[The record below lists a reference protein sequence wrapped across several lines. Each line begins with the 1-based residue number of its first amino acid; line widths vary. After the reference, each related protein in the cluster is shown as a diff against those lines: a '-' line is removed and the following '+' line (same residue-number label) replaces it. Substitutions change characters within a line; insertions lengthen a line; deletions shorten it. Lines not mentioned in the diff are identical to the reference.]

1 MRFIFKKEKDERG
14 YGKDKEWKEFIL
26 GLGDGA
32 RVGFEEGYQRWS
44 APPAIRSAARRG
56 VMPLA
61 TIVSTSLYK
70 DSPDYTNLTVGVRSD
85 LFLRNWGNNC
95 GGKTE
100 FGFGRLI
107 STNYLTVV
115 LECSGSAKELT
126 KADKALAREKKKKET
141 YCKKYHLRPDGSW
154 DPSY

>member
-95 GGKTE
+95 GGKT
-100 FGFGRLI
+100 
-107 STNYLTVV
+107 
-115 LECSGSAKELT
+115 
-126 KADKALAREKKKKET
+126 
-141 YCKKYHLRPDGSW
+141 
-154 DPSY
+154 